1 MSFAAQLEA
10 RIWARSATR
19 RREKL
24 VEARKLVC
32 PCGGKKGADKVVCL
46 ACFQSAPLA
55 MRVDAYSRVPAIA
68 RTAIRQ
74 LISRAQS
81 KAAERLLER
90 GTPNSERGTTFPGG
104 EPTAACNPPQRL
116 KALPAPAGE
125 FTFTRTG
132 KCKGCQCPV
141 SPDSEFCGECLC
153 EEDEL

>member
-24 VEARKLVC
+24 EAARKLVC
-32 PCGGKKGADKVVCL
+32 PCGGKKGADKVVCP
-46 ACFQSAPLA
+46 ACFQAAPLA

-81 KAAERLLER
+81 KAAERMLE
-90 GTPNSERGTTFPGG
+90 PKNTFPGG

-116 KALPAPAGE
+116 KAVPAPAGE
-125 FTFTRTG
+125 FL
-132 KCKGCQCPV
+132 P
-141 SPDSEFCGECLC
+141 
-153 EEDEL
+153 